1 MKGKLAAILSILY
14 GLCAFMTTY
23 GLGTLMESLFSAQTV
38 DGGVL
43 SSAGDVISTLL
54 SLIPEE
60 LRIYVIVYLAVTV
73 IVLFSKVNS
82 MLSAR
87 TSTLVSAIIA
97 ALAGALVM
105 AGLGIAIVMSV
116 EFEGALGA
124 EVNPNHLGR
133 LVHIALSA
141 ATGAAIGA
149 TAGAIIDFRTKK
161 SKTGHG
167 GSIAGEADY

>member
-1 MKGKLAAILSILY
+1 MKRKLAAILSILY

-23 GLGTLMESLFSAQTV
+23 GLATLMESLFSVQTV

-43 SSAGDVISTLL
+43 SSAGDVISTLM

-87 TSTLVSAIIA
+87 TSTLVLAIIA

-105 AGLGIAIVMSV
+105 AGLGFAMAMSV
-116 EFEGALGA
+116 EFEGAFGA
-124 EVNPNHLGR
+124 EVNPNQLGL
-133 LVHIALSA
+133 LVHIVLSA

-149 TAGAIIDFRTKK
+149 TAGAIIEFGTNK
-161 SKTGHG
+161 SENGDG
-167 GSIAGEADY
+167 GSIADQADY